1 MKLKYYLRGMG
12 IGMII
17 TAIVMGIALNGR
29 KETLSDAEIMAR
41 ARELGMIDSTVL
53 SDYAAQG
60 AMGDALGGAGDQGN
74 AADGSAG
81 VSVRSVTQSGEAA
94 SHRVV
99 FEKIDPVE
107 QTPSTDAG
115 TGALN
120 TEKTDAANDTMSAD
134 ASEADTAKK
143 ADAAAA
149 DTARKADAAA
159 ADTAKKAD
167 AAAADT
173 AKKADAA
180 AADTAKKADA
190 AAADTAKKADA
201 AAADTAKK
209 ADAAAA
215 DTAKKTDAAVADT
228 SKKEDTTAADTAKKA
243 DAATEDTA
251 KKADEAVADTAVTAD
266 AGNTGNTVRPAAAGA
281 VKTVVIPG
289 GVGSETVARILADAG
304 LVDSAASYDKYLCEA
319 KVDRM
324 IRSGTMSIPEGAT
337 WEQIKDIIT
346 R

>member
-60 AMGDALGGAGDQGN
+60 VMGDAMGGAGDMGN

-81 VSVRSVTQSGEAA
+81 ASVRSVTQSGEAG

-107 QTPSTDAG
+107 QPTSADAG
-115 TGALN
+115 TGALKSGEN
-120 TEKTDAANDTMSAD
+120 KDEANSAASDNGNRTGKESGDSSKSTEEGKKAAD
-134 ASEADTAKK
+134 ASGVMSRENDTAKK
-143 ADAAAA
+143 TADAATTDTAKKTADAATA
-149 DTARKADAAA
+149 DTARKTADAA
-159 ADTAKKAD
+159 T
-167 AAAADT
+167 
-173 AKKADAA
+173 
-180 AADTAKKADA
+180 
-190 AAADTAKKADA
+190 
-201 AAADTAKK
+201 
-209 ADAAAA
+209 A
-215 DTAKKTDAAVADT
+215 DTAKKTADAAT
-228 SKKEDTTAADTAKKA
+228 ADTAKKTA
-243 DAATEDTA
+243 DAATADTA
-251 KKADEAVADTAVTAD
+251 KKTADAATADTAKNSAD
-266 AGNTGNTVRPAAAGA
+266 ASAAASNPEPAATGSTATTSSDTPAPASAGG
-281 VKTVVIPG
+281 VRTIVIPS
-289 GVGSETVARILADAG
+289 GVGSETVSRILADAG
-304 LVDSAASYDKYLCEA
+304 LVDSAATYDKYLCDNR
-319 KVDRM
+319 VDRS

-337 WEQIKDIIT
+337 WDQIKDIIT

>member
-60 AMGDALGGAGDQGN
+60 VMGDAMGGAGDMGN

-81 VSVRSVTQSGEAA
+81 ASVRSVTQSGEAG

-107 QTPSTDAG
+107 QPTSADAG
-115 TGALN
+115 TGALKSGEKKDEAN
-120 TEKTDAANDTMSAD
+120 SAASDNGNRTGKESGDSSKSTEEGKKAAD
-134 ASEADTAKK
+134 ASGVMSRENDTAKK
-143 ADAAAA
+143 TADAA
-149 DTARKADAAA
+149 T
-159 ADTAKKAD
+159 
-167 AAAADT
+167 
-173 AKKADAA
+173 
-180 AADTAKKADA
+180 
-190 AAADTAKKADA
+190 
-201 AAADTAKK
+201 
-209 ADAAAA
+209 A
-215 DTAKKTDAAVADT
+215 DTAKKTADAAT
-228 SKKEDTTAADTAKKA
+228 ADTAKKTA
-243 DAATEDTA
+243 DAATADTA
-251 KKADEAVADTAVTAD
+251 KKTADAATTDTAKKTADAATADTAKNSAD
-266 AGNTGNTVRPAAAGA
+266 ASPAAGNPEPAATGSTATTSSDTPAPASAGG
-281 VKTVVIPG
+281 VRTIVIPS
-289 GVGSETVARILADAG
+289 GVGSETVSRILADAG
-304 LVDSAASYDKYLCEA
+304 LVDSAATYDKYLCDNR
-319 KVDRM
+319 VDRS

-337 WEQIKDIIT
+337 WDQIKDIIT

>member
-29 KETLSDAEIMAR
+29 KETLTDAEIMAR

-81 VSVRSVTQSGEAA
+81 VSVKSVTQSGEAA

-107 QTPSTDAG
+107 QKPSTDAG
-115 TGALN
+115 TGALKTDKADEASS
-120 TEKTDAANDTMSAD
+120 TEKADAATADTTVKKAD
-134 ASEADTAKK
+134 AATADTTVKKADAATADTTVKKADAATADTTVKKADAATADTTVKKADAATADTAKK
-143 ADAAAA
+143 ADAASADTAKKADATTADTAKKAGAATA
-149 DTARKADAAA
+149 DTARKADA
-159 ADTAKKAD
+159 
-167 AAAADT
+167 
-173 AKKADAA
+173 
-180 AADTAKKADA
+180 
-190 AAADTAKKADA
+190 
-201 AAADTAKK
+201 
-209 ADAAAA
+209 
-215 DTAKKTDAAVADT
+215 
-228 SKKEDTTAADTAKKA
+228 TAADTAKKPETTVAA
-243 DAATEDTA
+243 DAADS
-251 KKADEAVADTAVTAD
+251 
-266 AGNTGNTVRPAAAGA
+266 GNTSKPALTGE

-304 LVDSAASYDKYLCEA
+304 LVDSAASYDKYLCDNR
-319 KVDRM
+319 VDRI
-324 IRSGTMSIPEGAT
+324 IRSGTMSIPEGAS